1 MTHYN
6 YRKITVRHHENGEG
20 YSSVSS
26 PSEDFLVD
34 YGQMKG
40 EASLPAGS
48 PFASWKEARRFAGP
62 LPFTFTY
69 LPKEEKVMIVEGVRQ
84 GWSPQPVNI
93 HRWTLP
99 LVAPAGLGTS
109 HFGQRLS
116 RYQRTLSLEKGKERI
131 MEAVRTPLQGVG
143 NVVRF
148 NYHFFILAFTG
159 VVLVFG
165 LSTVCKD
172 TLSQLLVA
180 LGWLILLA
188 TWASLLASAWIY
200 DWSEMYSFRWL
211 GLEKSPDEI
220 NSVMNIHAGF
230 DDTSQHLREV
240 FPKANLSVYDFY
252 DPVRH
257 TEPSI
262 ARARKVYPP
271 YPGTIKLTPPSQ
283 SS

>member
-1 MTHYN
+1 
-6 YRKITVRHHENGEG
+6 
-20 YSSVSS
+20 
-26 PSEDFLVD
+26 
-34 YGQMKG
+34 
-40 EASLPAGS
+40 
-48 PFASWKEARRFAGP
+48 
-62 LPFTFTY
+62 
-69 LPKEEKVMIVEGVRQ
+69 
-84 GWSPQPVNI
+84 
-93 HRWTLP
+93 
-99 LVAPAGLGTS
+99 
-109 HFGQRLS
+109 
-116 RYQRTLSLEKGKERI
+116 

-159 VVLVFG
+159 VALVFG

-172 TLSQLLVA
+172 TLSQSLVA

-271 YPGTIKLTPPSQ
+271 YPGTIKIDPTQPKQLTSKAALILLILSVHEIRDPEERTNFFRALKNNLEPGGELVVLEHSRDWINFLAFNIGFFHFYSPSVWRENFLASGLTIRKEHRLTPFLTAYYLIP
-283 SS
+283 